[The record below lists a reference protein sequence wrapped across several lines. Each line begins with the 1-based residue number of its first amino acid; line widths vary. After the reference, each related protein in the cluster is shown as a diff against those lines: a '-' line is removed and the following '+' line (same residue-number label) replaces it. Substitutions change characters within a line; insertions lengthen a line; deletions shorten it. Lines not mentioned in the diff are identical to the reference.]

1 MTWFDTLTGT
11 REQCCQA
18 HLSIEGEW
26 LVSRETG
33 KRWRAGTLS
42 TPSLDQLRTKAHAI
56 QPAAGQRLTISQIVS
71 DVQSLHAD
79 PSNAGS
85 LFQVA
90 SQFNL
95 LEMAGPEVTPEQGVG
110 IYEYDLTQGPACA
123 VAAGAGTIFRNY
135 FVPLENQIGQT
146 ENTQID
152 CIADLGYALGNGSGE
167 LWEIRNGYLMA
178 NDSGL
183 EKISSLLHQSN
194 EEERDELRR
203 LLRIGLQMD
212 TEVTLPMCGHLVT
225 QAYCS
230 ALPVG
235 YNHHN
240 KELWESFARLVL
252 EASYEATLYAG
263 LINREKTGNSVV
275 FLTLIGG
282 GVFGNK
288 TSWIVESLERACR
301 VVCHH
306 PLDVRIVSHHT
317 PNPAINNLV
326 NRLSQ

>member
-1 MTWFDTLTGT
+1 MTWFDTLTGIG
-11 REQCCQA
+11 EQWCHT
-18 HLSIEGEW
+18 HLSMEGEW
-26 LVSRETG
+26 LVCHETG
-33 KRWRAGTLS
+33 KRWRAGSLS
-42 TPSLDQLRTKAHAI
+42 TPSLGQLRTKAQAI
-56 QPAAGQRLTISQIVS
+56 QPAAGQRLTVSQIVS

-123 VAAGAGTIFRNY
+123 IAAGAGTIFRNY
-135 FVPLENQIGQT
+135 FVSLKNQIGQT
-146 ENTQID
+146 ANTQID
-152 CIADLGYALGNGSGE
+152 CIADLGDALGNGTGE
-167 LWEIRNGYLMA
+167 LWEMRNGYLMA
-178 NDSGL
+178 KESGL
-183 EKISSLLHQSN
+183 EQISRVLRQAN

-212 TEVTLPMCGHLVT
+212 TEVTLPNCGHLVS

-230 ALPVG
+230 ALPVA
-235 YNHHN
+235 YNRQST
-240 KELWESFARLVL
+240 ELWESFARLVL

-263 LINREKTGNSVV
+263 LINKETTGNPTIY
-275 FLTLIGG
+275 LTLIGG

-288 TSWIVESLERACR
+288 ISWIVESLERACR
-301 VVCHH
+301 VLRGHS
-306 PLDVRIVSHHT
+306 LDVCIVSPNT

-326 NRLSQ
+326 KSLS